1 MDLKN
6 LESRWIND
14 EINDIFSPI
23 FSYPIEP
30 MTPQVTTQV
39 SDHVNQMD
47 INAKILKYCKQ
58 ERSLKEI

>member
-1 MDLKN
+1 MNLKN
-6 LESRWIND
+6 NYFIDLNV
-14 EINDIFSPI
+14 NVSP
-23 FSYPIEP
+23 YPP
-30 MTPQVTTQV
+30 DHV